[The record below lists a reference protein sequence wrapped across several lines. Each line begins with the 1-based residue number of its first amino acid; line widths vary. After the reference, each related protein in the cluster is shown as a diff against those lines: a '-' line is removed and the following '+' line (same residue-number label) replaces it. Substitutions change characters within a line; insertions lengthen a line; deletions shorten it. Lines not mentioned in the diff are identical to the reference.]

1 MTRRD
6 VRFDAETQTGLR
18 MNNKKTT
25 IAGFLTLGG
34 AILSVVASVLT
45 GGDIGAAVMNF
56 LLPAL
61 AGVGL
66 IGASDGSL

>member
-1 MTRRD
+1 
-6 VRFDAETQTGLR
+6 